1 MYLLPPKDIRKEGYI
16 WRLKKPLYGFNDA
29 ARMFLLRAKELAE
42 LGLQRLKGDE
52 PVYYKKDKDG
62 NLKRMISTWVDYF
75 DLAGKDRFVEIREK
89 ESAVLDV
96 SKVEDDK
103 VRYPG
108 INIKKVRDG
117 IEIYMMHW

>member
-1 MYLLPPKDIRKEGYI
+1 M
-16 WRLKKPLYGFNDA
+16 
-29 ARMFLLRAKELAE
+29 RAKELAE

-62 NLKRMISTWVDYF
+62 NLKGMISTWVDYF

-89 ESAVLDV
+89 ERAVLDV
-96 SKVEDDK
+96 SKDEDDK

>member
-1 MYLLPPKDIRKEGYI
+1 M
-16 WRLKKPLYGFNDA
+16 
-29 ARMFLLRAKELAE
+29 
-42 LGLQRLKGDE
+42 
-52 PVYYKKDKDG
+52 
-62 NLKRMISTWVDYF
+62 DYF
-75 DLAGKDRFVEIREK
+75 DLAGKDRFVKIREK

-117 IEIYMMHW
+117 IEIYMMH